1 MSYEIYS
8 VDGIILGAHDR
19 SADDKVLI
27 VLTERFGKIAV
38 VGKSL
43 RKLSSKLR
51 MGAAEHTLARMSLIR
66 GRNVWRLTDIVTLQ
80 TPDPK
85 RRKEYA
91 RLSWIASAIT
101 IYDEPVSGIYI
112 PLSEFFKLTV
122 GKADHGPETRTAL
135 ESWTS
140 ARMLY
145 AAGFLPKMSETIER
159 LMRLPLE
166 EIDVQTILGAEF
178 AVTAAVKV
186 ATGHIGR

>member
-8 VDGIILGAHDR
+8 AEGIILGAHDR

-66 GRNVWRLTDIVTLQ
+66 GREVWRLTDIVTLK

-101 IYDEPVSGIYI
+101 IYDEPVPGIYL
-112 PLSEFFKLTV
+112 PLAEFFALPLGEKVT
-122 GKADHGPETRTAL
+122 PETSSAL

-140 ARMLY
+140 ARMLH

-159 LMRLPLE
+159 LMRLPIG
-166 EIDVQTILGAEF
+166 EIDTQTVLAAEPS
-178 AVTAAVKV
+178 VTAAVKI